1 MRECENWEMWKCGN
15 YRREMRHGIAKY
27 GNCIRSLSEVEGSHF
42 PISQF
47 SHFFI
52 RFPNFVVKGI
62 GHRFAPELGPISD
75 HSFKEL
81 IHGSIP
87 HL

>member
-42 PISQF
+42 HISQF
-47 SHFFI
+47 SHFFLI
-52 RFPNFVVKGI
+52 QIVEIQLFDGYPDGLVD
-62 GHRFAPELGPISD
+62 GHL
-75 HSFKEL
+75 
-81 IHGSIP
+81 
-87 HL
+87 